1 MKKKWSC
8 EAYRKRAIKRQ
19 WAQNES
25 SWRKKKSIQEKKSGK
40 CFYRWPRKLLR
51 RNLQLQHFDVVGAAL
66 PSCSCSCC
74 CRLVEVCIV
83 LCRIA
88 RYTKNDDDEEPKS
101 SNNRRLRGGEYT
113 NQSSRVVRPSK
124 RRRKKKKGSKLSAAR
139 LWRKVARS
147 VWKNKPEKNY
157 LNPKPTRPARRKM

>member
-1 MKKKWSC
+1 MNEKKNDRVRLIGKEQSNDS
-8 EAYRKRAIKRQ
+8 EHKTSQA
-19 WAQNES
+19 EE
-25 SWRKKKSIQEKKSGK
+25 KKKSIQEKKSGK

-88 RYTKNDDDEEPKS
+88 RYTKNDDEEPKS
-101 SNNRRLRGGEYT
+101 SNNRRLRGANT
-113 NQSSRVVRPSK
+113 QIKVVALSVPASGAG
-124 RRRKKKKGSKLSAAR
+124 KKKK
-139 LWRKVARS
+139 RKRAQCCAPV
-147 VWKNKPEKNY
+147 EKSC
-157 LNPKPTRPARRKM
+157 KKCVEK